1 MDVSCGPLFTST
13 DVRAKS
19 SVCGGWRLR
28 PASLAL
34 HGATVDGDG
43 GSYLRLVVANQNRPP
58 SCLPYSGA
66 QLAAAVARN
75 PGKVAFLCVVES
87 SADPPDDAERNA
99 SAAMVNEHGANLLGV
114 ACVIE
119 GTGFRGAITRTVL
132 SGIALVI
139 RSRVSIK
146 MFESVRAASP
156 WLARCVHLA
165 SLPELHEQVERG
177 RALLTACTLRDRETA
192 RA

>member
-1 MDVSCGPLFTST
+1 MFAQKAQSAAVGGFDLQVLHCAGQLLMAMVGPICVSLWQTKPTAELFAIQ
-13 DVRAKS
+13 R
-19 SVCGGWRLR
+19 
-28 PASLAL
+28 
-34 HGATVDGDG
+34 
-43 GSYLRLVVANQNRPP
+43 
-58 SCLPYSGA
+58 A

-99 SAAMVNEHGANLLGV
+99 SAAMINEHGANLLGV
-114 ACVIE
+114 AGVIE
-119 GTGFRGAITRTVL
+119 STGFRGAITRTVL
-132 SGIALVI
+132 SGIVLVI

-156 WLARCVHLA
+156 WLARCVQLA